1 MRPICALDRDFQV
14 RQDLAASRSSGWA
27 WEELSFHYRDPE
39 EESRGACFDISVIG
53 NTP

>member
-1 MRPICALDRDFQV
+1 MQNINKNKMNLQTENRLV
-14 RQDLAASRSSGWA
+14 ASRSSGWA
-27 WEELSFHYRDPE
+27 WEELRFHYRDPE